1 VMRTKLLAVA
11 VAFVAA
17 AAAGRTADTPA
28 KGTADLKSV
37 SALAFGPKGTLFI
50 GDPTG
55 AAIYAVETGD
65 TKAAGDKAVNV
76 AGIDAKIAAVLG
88 TTEKDVRISDVK
100 VNPASGSVYLA
111 VTRGAGAGQPAIVRV
126 ARGSDAVEVVNLKG
140 VPVSKVAIP
149 NPAAGKG
156 ATTSIT
162 NMAFVDGYLLVAGLS
177 NEQFASTLRKFAYP
191 FTTADKGTSI
201 EIFHG
206 AHGKVETHAP
216 IRTFVP
222 YKVGT
227 EETVISA
234 YTCTPLVKIPVSELK
249 PGEKVKG
256 TTIAELGNRNVP
268 LDMIVYSKG
277 GKDYLLMANSARGV
291 MKIPAEGFG
300 SAEAITARPSG
311 LTAGVKYETIESLK
325 DVMQLDKL
333 DDAHAILLVKSGTG
347 FDLKTIDL
355 P

>member
-1 VMRTKLLAVA
+1 MRTKLLAAAIALVA
-11 VAFVAA
+11 S
-17 AAAGRTADTPA
+17 AAAGRSADGLT
-28 KGTADLKSV
+28 KGTPDLKSV
-37 SALAFGPKGTLFI
+37 SALAFSPKGVLFI

-55 AAIYAVETGD
+55 AAIYAVDTGD
-65 TKAAGDKAVNV
+65 AKPTGGKAVNV
-76 AGIDAKIAAVLG
+76 PQIDAKAAAVLG
-88 TTEKDVRISDVK
+88 TTEKDVRINDVK
-100 VNPASGSVYLA
+100 VNPASGAVYLA
-111 VTRGAGAGQPAIVRV
+111 VTRGAGAGQPAILRTT
-126 ARGSDAVEVVNLKG
+126 ASGVEVVNLKD
-140 VPVSKVAIP
+140 VPMAKATIP

-162 NMAFVDGYLLVAGLS
+162 NMAYMDGYLLVAGVS
-177 NEQFASTLRKFAYP
+177 NEQFQSTLRKFAFP
-191 FTTADKGTSI
+191 FTSADKGSAI

-206 AHGKVETHAP
+206 AHGKVETQAP

-222 YKVGT
+222 YKVGG

-234 YTCTPLVKIPVSELK
+234 YTCTPLVKIPVSDLK

-291 MKIPAEGFG
+291 MKIPTEGFAK
-300 SAEAITARPSG
+300 AEAIVARPAE
-311 LTAGVKYETIESLK
+311 LTAGVKYETIDSLK

-333 DDAHAILLVKSGTG
+333 SDTQAVLLVKSGAG